1 MNKKQKLIEILLVE
15 DNPNDEELTLH
26 ALHKNKIIN
35 TIHVVHDGEEAL
47 DFIFCQGQYSYRS
60 INKPPTVI
68 LLDLKLP
75 KVEGLEVL
83 RQIKRDD
90 RTRTI
95 PVVVLTSSQLDR
107 DIVESYRLGV
117 NSFVSKPVAFDEFT
131 RAVSEIGLY
140 WALLNQPVPTEEI
153 D

>member
-47 DFIFCQGQYSYRS
+47 DFIFCQGQYSHRS

-95 PVVVLTSSQLDR
+95 PVVVLTSSQLER

-117 NSFVSKPVAFDEFT
+117 NSFVSKPVEFDEFT
-131 RAVSEIGLY
+131 RAVSDIGLY
-140 WALLNQPVPTEEI
+140 WAIINQTVPTEEV

>member
-1 MNKKQKLIEILLVE
+1 MNKNPKLIEILLVE

-26 ALHKNKIIN
+26 ALRKNKLIN
-35 TIHVVHDGEEAL
+35 TIHVVRDGEEAL
-47 DFIFCQGQYSYRS
+47 DYIFCQGEYSHRS

-95 PVVVLTSSQLDR
+95 PVVVLTSSQLER

-117 NSFVSKPVAFDEFT
+117 NSFVSKPVEFDEFT
-131 RAVSEIGLY
+131 HAVSEIGLY
-140 WALLNQPVPTEEI
+140 WAIINQPQPTEEV

>member
-26 ALHKNKIIN
+26 ALRKHKVIN
-35 TIHVVHDGEEAL
+35 TIHVVRDGEEAL
-47 DFIFCQGQYSYRS
+47 EYIFCQGQYSHRS

-95 PVVVLTSSQLDR
+95 PVVVLTSSQLER

-117 NSFVSKPVAFDEFT
+117 NSFVSKPVEFEEFT

-140 WALLNQPVPTEEI
+140 WAIINQPRPTEEV

>member
-26 ALHKNKIIN
+26 ALRKHKVIN
-35 TIHVVHDGEEAL
+35 TIHVVRDGEEAL
-47 DFIFCQGQYSYRS
+47 EYIFCQGQYSHRS

-75 KVEGLEVL
+75 KVGGLEVL

-95 PVVVLTSSQLDR
+95 PVVVLTSSQLER

-117 NSFVSKPVAFDEFT
+117 NSFVSKPVEFEEFT

-140 WALLNQPVPTEEI
+140 WAIINQPRPTEEV